1 VIGVSLLVVGVCL
14 VLLSQNQ
21 TKKMNTPV
29 AQPSTTAPP
38 ATKKPYPTQA
48 PILAPTAMIGPV
60 EISMW
65 YPITTG
71 SEEEK
76 NALQGLVDS
85 YTQLHPNVTVNL
97 EFIDSTKLADLT
109 AEAYAA
115 GQPPDLALTFASEI
129 RKLISA
135 GQIIPLDAYVGGGK
149 LDHFLPIALENSTI
163 EGYVYVLPDRMFSM
177 GLWYNK
183 KMISEPPATT
193 DGLLKLVKDGNR
205 IIIFQVS
212 YFLFGFLTTQGGT
225 VDLQTGACS
234 ADRTGLV
241 DAVRYLKQL
250 KDAGAVFT
258 SDYSQMDTEFNQ
270 EIAAMTVN
278 GSWSLNTYS
287 TALGENLGVA
297 PIPAGKTP
305 ARPLTDIYGYV
316 ISRTSPNPSAAADLA
331 LYLTGADA
339 VTQMTDTVGSLPSR
353 DDVTSRMLLMNDFVR
368 IAQQGLPVVP
378 AEDKLEQFYII
389 GDQVI
394 PSVLDGSVSLEDA
407 VKKVCQAVGGS

>member
-1 VIGVSLLVVGVCL
+1 
-14 VLLSQNQ
+14 
-21 TKKMNTPV
+21 M
-29 AQPSTTAPP
+29 
-38 ATKKPYPTQA
+38 
-48 PILAPTAMIGPV
+48 
-60 EISMW
+60 
-65 YPITTG
+65 
-71 SEEEK
+71 
-76 NALQGLVDS
+76 
-85 YTQLHPNVTVNL
+85 
-97 EFIDSTKLADLT
+97 
-109 AEAYAA
+109 
-115 GQPPDLALTFASEI
+115 
-129 RKLISA
+129 
-135 GQIIPLDAYVGGGK
+135 
-149 LDHFLPIALENSTI
+149 
-163 EGYVYVLPDRMFSM
+163 LPDRMFSM

-270 EIAAMTVN
+270 GIAAMTVN

-353 DDVTSRMLLMNDFVR
+353 DDVTSRMPLMNDFVG
-368 IAQQGLPVVP
+368 IAQQGLPVIP
-378 AEDKLEQFYII
+378 AMDKLEQFYII

-394 PSVLDGSVSLEDA
+394 PSVLDGSVSPEDA